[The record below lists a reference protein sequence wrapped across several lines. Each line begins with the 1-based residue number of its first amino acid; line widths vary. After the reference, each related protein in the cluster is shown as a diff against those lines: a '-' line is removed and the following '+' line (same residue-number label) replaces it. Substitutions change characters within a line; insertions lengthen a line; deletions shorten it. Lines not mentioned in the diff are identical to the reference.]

1 MPPPAAPWNARA
13 TRWQWEV
20 NLIRSEQI
28 NAFCM
33 PGGKIAFYTGILDK
47 LRANP
52 LNYLL
57 VPVFLGVTMG
67 STDEVGAMLGKKL
80 NKFQS
85 SLEGQIAAPTGSS
98 HFMGNAP
105 GGTSGA
111 KWIEVPSA
119 GSVSDRIMAVVAG

>member
-1 MPPPAAPWNARA
+1 MKF
-13 TRWQWEV
+13 
-20 NLIRSEQI
+20 IRRFVAEEKGSASLQL
-28 NAFCM
+28 
-33 PGGKIAFYTGILDK
+33 T
-47 LRANP
+47 
-52 LNYLL
+52 LL

-98 HFMGNAP
+98 HFMGKAP